1 MKILLVSQ
9 YFWPESFQIN
19 SIVARLVRD
28 GHQVDVLTGKPNY
41 PQGRIYPGYRAWGCS
56 TELHQSA
63 TIHRIPLAPRKTGAV
78 RLAANYLSF
87 VASGLLFGPWML
99 RQCQPDVIFVYVPSP
114 LLQALPAIWL
124 AKLKRRK
131 LVLWVQDLWPESL
144 SATGHVKNRIVL
156 GLVERLVRYIYRKTD
171 LILVQSPA
179 FEAPVRR
186 LAPDR
191 EIACLP
197 NSVDDSFAVRP
208 ALQGAIP
215 NQFTVMFAGNL
226 GTAQAVECILAA
238 AEALREHTDICIML
252 VGDGSRR
259 PWLLEEV
266 ARRRLGNVMLPGRFP
281 PSDMPEMMARAS
293 ALLVT
298 LAAQEIFEYTVP
310 SKVQAYMA
318 AGRPVIAALNGE
330 GARIVRESGCGLAV
344 PAEDAEALAAAI
356 LRLRDMDPVERQAM
370 GDAGHAWYQAHY
382 REDMLVEN
390 LLGYLNGAA
399 QHKEEFE

>member
-63 TIHRIPLAPRKTGAV
+63 TIHRIPLAPRKTGSV

-208 ALQGAIP
+208 ALPGAIP

-238 AEALREHTDICIML
+238 AEALREDTDICIML

-298 LAAQEIFEYTVP
+298 LVAEEIFEYTVP

>member
-1 MKILLVSQ
+1 
-9 YFWPESFQIN
+9 
-19 SIVARLVRD
+19 
-28 GHQVDVLTGKPNY
+28 
-41 PQGRIYPGYRAWGCS
+41 
-56 TELHQSA
+56 
-63 TIHRIPLAPRKTGAV
+63 
-78 RLAANYLSF
+78 
-87 VASGLLFGPWML
+87 ML
-99 RQCQPDVIFVYVPSP
+99 RRYEPDVIFVYAPSP

-179 FEAPVRR
+179 FEAPVRH
-186 LAPDR
+186 LASDR

-197 NSVDDSFAVRP
+197 NSVDDIFAVRP
-208 ALQGAIP
+208 AVHDAMP
-215 NQFTVMFAGNL
+215 THFTVMFAGNL
-226 GTAQAVECILAA
+226 GTAQAVEFILSA
-238 AEALREHTDICIML
+238 AEALREHKDICIML

-266 ARRRLGNVMLPGRFP
+266 ARRGLGNVLLPGRFP
-281 PSDMPEMMARAS
+281 TSEMPEMMARAS
-293 ALLVT
+293 VLLVT
-298 LAAQEIFEYTVP
+298 LAAQKIFEYTVP
-310 SKVQAYMA
+310 SKLQAYMA

-344 PAEDAEALAAAI
+344 PAEDAGALASAI
-356 LRLRDMDPVERQAM
+356 LRLRDMNPVERRAM
-370 GDAGHAWYQAHY
+370 GDAGHAWYQIHY

-390 LLGYLNGAA
+390 LLGYLNRAA
-399 QHKEEFE
+399 QHKGECE

>member
-41 PQGRIYPGYRAWGCS
+41 PKGRIYPEYRAWGCS

-99 RQCQPDVIFVYVPSP
+99 RHCQPDVIFVYAPSP

-266 ARRRLGNVMLPGRFP
+266 ARRRLGNVLLPGRFP
-281 PSDMPEMMARAS
+281 PSDMPEMMAGAS
-293 ALLVT
+293 TLLVT

-390 LLGYLNGAA
+390 LLGYLKGAA
-399 QHKEEFE
+399 QHIQEFE

>member
-41 PQGRIYPGYRAWGCS
+41 PQGRIYPGYRAWGYS
-56 TELHQSA
+56 TELHHGA

-87 VASGLLFGPWML
+87 VVSGLLFGQWML
-99 RQCQPDVIFVYVPSP
+99 RRYQPDVIFVYAPSP

-186 LAPDR
+186 LAPGR
-191 EIACLP
+191 EIARLP

-208 ALQGAIP
+208 ALQGEMP

-238 AEALREHTDICIML
+238 AEALHEHSDIRIML

-266 ARRRLGNVMLPGRFP
+266 ARLRLGNVMLPGRFP
-281 PSDMPEMMARAS
+281 PSDMPKMMAQAS

-330 GARIVRESGCGLAV
+330 GARIVLESGCGLVV
-344 PAEDAEALAAAI
+344 PAEDADALAAAI

-399 QHKEEFE
+399 QHKEECE

>member
-1 MKILLVSQ
+1 MKMLHVSQ
-9 YFWPESFQIN
+9 YFWHESFQIN
-19 SIVARLVRD
+19 SIVARLVRN

-41 PQGRIYPGYRAWGCS
+41 PQGRIYPGYRAWGCC
-56 TELHQSA
+56 TELHHGA

-78 RLAANYLSF
+78 RLAVNYLSF
-87 VASGLLFGPWML
+87 VVSGLLFGPWML
-99 RQCQPDVIFVYVPSP
+99 RRYQPDVIFVYAPSP

-131 LVLWVQDLWPESL
+131 LVHWVQDIWPESL

-179 FEAPVRR
+179 FDVPMRR
-186 LAPDR
+186 LALGR
-191 EIACLP
+191 EIAYQP

-208 ALQGAIP
+208 AQQGEMS

-238 AEALREHTDICIML
+238 AEALREHSDICIML

-266 ARRRLGNVMLPGRFP
+266 ARRRLGNIMLPGRFP

-310 SKVQAYMA
+310 SKVQAYIA
-318 AGRPVIAALNGE
+318 AGPPVIAALNGE

-344 PAEDAEALAAAI
+344 PAEDTDALAAAI

-399 QHKEEFE
+399 QYKEECE